1 MEMEKSGLVIVS
13 FTGKELLT
21 GKVFDTTD
29 AETAKKEG
37 LYQDGQVYKA
47 VPVLLGNGDVIP
59 GLEEELLKMKAGEER
74 VVKIEAAKAFGERKP
89 EFVRVVPLKEFHKHK
104 LNPVPGLVVNV
115 DNRYAKVQSVSG
127 GRVRLDFNPELAGR
141 QVEYRIKIEKQLSK
155 PEEKVQALV
164 EKYFPLPEDK
174 KAKAAYKNGELEVSL
189 PGNLQKEVA
198 VLKQV
203 FSKVIQAHVKE
214 VKHIKFVETVET
226 AGNAKAGEKAP
237 VDEK

>member
-1 MEMEKSGLVIVS
+1 MEKGDIVVVS
-13 FTGKELLT
+13 FTGRELLT
-21 GKVFDTTD
+21 DKVFDTTD
-29 AETAKKEG
+29 LETAKKEG

-47 VPVLLGNGDVIP
+47 VPVILGNGDVIP
-59 GLEEELLKMKAGEER
+59 GLEEELLKMKAGEEK
-74 VVKIEAAKAFGERKP
+74 VVKIPAAKAFGERQP
-89 EFVRVVPLKEFHKHK
+89 DLVRVVPLKEFHKHN

-141 QVEYRIKIEKQLSK
+141 QVEYKVKVEKQLAK
-155 PEEKVQALV
+155 PEEKAQALV
-164 EKYFPLPEDK
+164 EKYFPLPEDR
-174 KAKAAYKNGELEVSL
+174 KAKAVYKNGELEVSL

-214 VKHIKFVETVET
+214 VKNIKFVENVDTDALAKDEPK
-226 AGNAKAGEKAP
+226 AAKAGK
-237 VDEK
+237 